1 MTTADYVPVR
11 SSDALPIIPHYL
23 EHQEFPY
30 TKRREES
37 LNNELLLTHRI
48 ECASQCVGYK
58 RRIMEQHNV
67 EQAYKKLNNE
77 GTDDNTLMVKCRI
90 AGGDDDFIE
99 VEVAPPTFAN
109 LLQTCCGE
117 LQINDDHVYKLR
129 KLPNVVIRND
139 KDVLRLVPYQEIE
152 LVLKRC

>member
-1 MTTADYVPVR
+1 MPIR
-11 SSDALPIIPHYL
+11 SSDVLPIIPHYL

-30 TKRREES
+30 TRRREEL
-37 LNNELLLTHRI
+37 LNDELITHRMD
-48 ECASQCVGYK
+48 CASQCTGPGAGYK
-58 RRIMEQHNV
+58 RRMMEQHNI
-67 EQAYKKLNNE
+67 EQVYKKLNNE
-77 GTDDNTLMVKCRI
+77 GTDDNALMVKCRI
-90 AGGDDDFIE
+90 AGNGDDDFIE
-99 VEVAPPTFAN
+99 VEVAPPTFTN

-152 LVLKRC
+152 LVLK

>member
-1 MTTADYVPVR
+1 MPVK

-30 TKRREES
+30 TRRREEL
-37 LNNELLLTHRI
+37 LNNDLLTHGM

-58 RRIMEQHNV
+58 RKMMEQHDIEKV
-67 EQAYKKLNNE
+67 YKKLNNE
-77 GTDDNTLMVKCRI
+77 GTEGNSLMVKCRI
-90 AGGDDDFIE
+90 AGNGDDDFIE
-99 VEVAPPTFAN
+99 VEVAPPTFTN
-109 LLQTCCGE
+109 LLQTCCRE
-117 LQINDDHVYKLR
+117 LQINDDHVHKLR

-152 LVLKRC
+152 LVLK